1 MIEHPFQDAEDAKE
15 EDRLH
20 RVKAHKAAIPLE
32 QEEDQTRYPSE
43 EVA

>member
-1 MIEHPFQDAEDAKE
+1 MTEHPFQEAEDAKE

-20 RVKAHKAAIPLE
+20 RVKAHEAAIPLE
-32 QEEDQTRYPSE
+32 QEEDQTRYPCE